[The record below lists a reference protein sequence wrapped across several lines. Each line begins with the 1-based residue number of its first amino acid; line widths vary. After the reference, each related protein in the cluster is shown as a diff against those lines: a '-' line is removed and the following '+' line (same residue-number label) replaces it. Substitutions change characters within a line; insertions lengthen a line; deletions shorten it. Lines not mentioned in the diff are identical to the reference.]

1 MKHFFAKYKKK
12 ILQIGIVF
20 AVIICLAVAIY
31 FIFDYFNITDV
42 ETLKKIISD
51 CGEYKYIVFL
61 VLQVVLTVLLCFI
74 PASNMSFIALG
85 VLLFGANYKTFLLC
99 FSGVIISSILMDFLG
114 RFGLKKVFEKIIV
127 AEDLE
132 KAENLIN
139 KYGKGYIPLFY
150 LFPLFPDDAICCVVG
165 SLKVNFWYHLFSIIL
180 CRGVGVATIVFGVAL
195 IPEDVQNFT
204 STDPREYIQ
213 VITVAAFWVIVAFYL
228 ATKAN
233 KFFEKYKEKKDINK
247 KTISNIKGNKIRQ
260 NQKKKGKMIVR
271 KKK

>member
-20 AVIICLAVAIY
+20 TVIILLAVAIY

-114 RFGLKKVFEKIIV
+114 RFGLKKVFEKIIG

-132 KAENLIN
+132 KAEKLIN

-204 STDPREYIQ
+204 STDPWEYIQ

-247 KTISNIKGNKIRQ
+247 KTISNIKGNRIRQ

>member
-1 MKHFFAKYKKK
+1 M
-12 ILQIGIVF
+12 QIGIVF
-20 AVIICLAVAIY
+20 AVIICLAVAVY

-114 RFGLKKVFEKIIV
+114 RFGLKKVFEKIIG

-204 STDPREYIQ
+204 STDPWEYIQ

-247 KTISNIKGNKIRQ
+247 KTISNIKGNRIRQ